1 LSEGKVNNPPPNDK
15 TGDEL
20 VASYAELIGRVAVVW
35 NDVHAQI
42 GQLFEDFCASAEERK
57 RYWEIQNDH
66 AQRQRLRSEGT
77 FALQEYPDLW
87 ERLEKTL
94 IEIDHLAQDRNA
106 AVHSYWAIDLPAG
119 KILPHRQVPSH
130 RRLRTDFEAQFNELL
145 NKLSEQWR
153 GLWNLR
159 IDYFDRKAGLPAP
172 TRD

>member
-1 LSEGKVNNPPPNDK
+1 VTNPPPNDK

-20 VASYAELIGRVAVVW
+20 VASHAELIGRVALVW
-35 NDVHAQI
+35 NDVQAEV
-42 GQLFEDFCASAEERK
+42 GLLFVEFCTAAEVRK
-57 RYWEIQNDH
+57 QYWQIQNDR
-66 AQRQRLRSEGT
+66 AQRKMLLSAAS

-94 IEIDHLAQDRNA
+94 AAIDHLAEDRNVA
-106 AVHSYWAIDLPAG
+106 IHTYWAVDWPAG

-130 RRLRTDFEAQFNELL
+130 KRLRADFEEQFNELL
-145 NKLSEQWR
+145 NKLSEQR
-153 GLWNLR
+153 RSLWNLR